1 MYLNWFDC
9 HLPGCGGFTGYFP
22 SNAKNCTAL
31 VSQLKRH
38 KSFSHDRPYAQLS
51 ILPDL
56 KFCININS
64 SQALY
69 RLLPSPPMQPTLFPP
84 HKHRFFFF
92 GDGGICDGV
101 LFVQCVSYGIRVGC
115 KRAISNLFGP
125 FDHNQLYSCVTQY
138 HNIEILSSAGPWL
151 SAAGNQ
157 ARTAL
162 VTPPDLSNRKPSCI
176 QTHI

>member
-1 MYLNWFDC
+1 MGCISTGLTVCD
-9 HLPGCGGFTGYFP
+9 LLGCGGFTGYFP

-51 ILPDL
+51 ISPDL

-84 HKHRFFFF
+84 HKHRFFFLWRW
-92 GDGGICDGV
+92 GDM
-101 LFVQCVSYGIRVGC
+101 RW
-115 KRAISNLFGP
+115 GP
-125 FDHNQLYSCVTQY
+125 F
-138 HNIEILSSAGPWL
+138 
-151 SAAGNQ
+151 
-157 ARTAL
+157 RT
-162 VTPPDLSNRKPSCI
+162 VCI
-176 QTHI
+176 IWNKSRLQKSDF